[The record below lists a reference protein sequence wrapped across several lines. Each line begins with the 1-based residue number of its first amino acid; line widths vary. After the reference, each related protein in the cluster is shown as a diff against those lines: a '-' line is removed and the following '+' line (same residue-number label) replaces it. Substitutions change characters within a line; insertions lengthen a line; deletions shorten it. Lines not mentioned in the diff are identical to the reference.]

1 METKG
6 NKPSLGWAILSLV
19 LPVAM
24 ILYGTLVVGVRPPV
38 LPLIGAVAL
47 AGLMGLKTG
56 YRWEELQEGMFEALG
71 RIQIA
76 IAILALV
83 GMIIAAWLASGTIP
97 AIIYWGLK
105 LIAPEHF
112 LLSAMVLCSVASIAT
127 GTSFGTMGTI
137 GVALLGVGQ
146 ALGYPPALT
155 ITEKGYCIDPAT
167 GALDTSNPRIIH
179 DLQTPEEPHSAP
191 GILVEALKRRRERG
205 LTPFTV
211 LSCDNIPDNGHVVKN
226 AVLGMAEKRS
236 PELAGW
242 IKEHVSF
249 PGTMVDR
256 IVPAATDESLVEIS
270 QHLGVNDPCA
280 ISCEPFIQWVVE
292 DNFVAGRPAWEVA
305 GVQMVNDVLPWE
317 EMKLRMLNGSHSF
330 LAYLGYLS
338 GFAHISDCMQ
348 DRAFRHAARTLMLD
362 EQAPTLQIKDV
373 DLTQYADKLI
383 ARFANPAL
391 KHKTWQIAMDGSQK
405 LPQRML
411 AGIRIHLGRETD
423 WSLLALGV
431 AGWMRY
437 VSGVDDAGNAIDVR
451 DPLSDKI
458 RELVAGS
465 SSEQRVTAL
474 LSLREVFGDD
484 LPDNPHFVQAI
495 EQAWQQ
501 IVQFGAHQAL
511 LNTLKI

>member
-1 METKG
+1 MRTS
-6 NKPSLGWAILSLV
+6 NQVIIV
-19 LPVAM
+19 
-24 ILYGTLVVGVRPPV
+24 
-38 LPLIGAVAL
+38 GAVHECLNAKLDSL
-47 AGLMGLKTG
+47 A
-56 YRWEELQEGMFEALG
+56 
-71 RIQIA
+71 
-76 IAILALV
+76 
-83 GMIIAAWLASGTIP
+83 
-97 AIIYWGLK
+97 AIIEK
-105 LIAPEHF
+105 FCEPQ
-112 LLSAMVLCSVASIAT
+112 VAIVS
-127 GTSFGTMGTI
+127 
-137 GVALLGVGQ
+137 
-146 ALGYPPALT
+146 LT

-242 IKEHVSF
+242 IKERVKFQNDGRPHCS
-249 PGTMVDR
+249 GCNRR
-256 IVPAATDESLVEIS
+256 ITGRNQPASG
-270 QHLGVNDPCA
+270 GVNDPCA
-280 ISCEPFIQWVVE
+280 ISRCEPFIQWVVE

-348 DRAFRHAARTLMLD
+348 DRAFRHAARTLMLN

-411 AGIRIHLGRETD
+411 AGIRIHLGSKRTGRC
-423 WSLLALGV
+423 W
-431 AGWMRY
+431 
-437 VSGVDDAGNAIDVR
+437 
-451 DPLSDKI
+451 
-458 RELVAGS
+458 
-465 SSEQRVTAL
+465 
-474 LSLREVFGDD
+474 
-484 LPDNPHFVQAI
+484 H
-495 EQAWQQ
+495 
-501 IVQFGAHQAL
+501 
-511 LNTLKI
+511 

>member
-1 METKG
+1 MNTIASVTLPHHVHAPRYDRQQLQSRIVHFGFGAFHRAHQALLTDRVLNAQGGDWGICEISLFSGDQLMSQLRAQNHLYTVLEKG
-6 NKPSLGWAILSLV
+6 ADGNQAIIV
-19 LPVAM
+19 
-24 ILYGTLVVGVRPPV
+24 
-38 LPLIGAVAL
+38 GAVHECLNAKLDSL
-47 AGLMGLKTG
+47 A
-56 YRWEELQEGMFEALG
+56 
-71 RIQIA
+71 
-76 IAILALV
+76 
-83 GMIIAAWLASGTIP
+83 
-97 AIIYWGLK
+97 AIIEK
-105 LIAPEHF
+105 FCEPQ
-112 LLSAMVLCSVASIAT
+112 VAIVS
-127 GTSFGTMGTI
+127 
-137 GVALLGVGQ
+137 
-146 ALGYPPALT
+146 LT

-179 DLQTPEEPHSAP
+179 DLQNPEEPHSAP

-256 IVPAATDESLVEIS
+256 IVPAATNESLAEIS
-270 QHLGVNDPCA
+270 QHLG
-280 ISCEPFIQWVVE
+280 
-292 DNFVAGRPAWEVA
+292 
-305 GVQMVNDVLPWE
+305 VNDVLPWE

-362 EQAPTLQIKDV
+362 EQAPTLRIKDV

-458 RELVAGS
+458 RELVAVS

-474 LSLREVFGDD
+474 LSLREIFGDD

-501 IVQFGAHQAL
+501 IAQFGAHQAL

>member
-1 METKG
+1 MKTIASVTLPHHVHAPRYDRQQLQSRIVHFGFGAFHRAHQALLTDRVLNAQGGDWGICEISLFSGDQLMSQLRAQNHLYTVLEKG
-6 NKPSLGWAILSLV
+6 ADGNQVIIV
-19 LPVAM
+19 
-24 ILYGTLVVGVRPPV
+24 
-38 LPLIGAVAL
+38 GAVHECLNAKLDSL
-47 AGLMGLKTG
+47 A
-56 YRWEELQEGMFEALG
+56 
-71 RIQIA
+71 
-76 IAILALV
+76 
-83 GMIIAAWLASGTIP
+83 
-97 AIIYWGLK
+97 AIIEK
-105 LIAPEHF
+105 FCEPQ
-112 LLSAMVLCSVASIAT
+112 VAIVS
-127 GTSFGTMGTI
+127 
-137 GVALLGVGQ
+137 
-146 ALGYPPALT
+146 LT

-236 PELAGW
+236 PELAG
-242 IKEHVSF
+242 
-249 PGTMVDR
+249 
-256 IVPAATDESLVEIS
+256 
-270 QHLGVNDPCA
+270 
-280 ISCEPFIQWVVE
+280 
-292 DNFVAGRPAWEVA
+292 
-305 GVQMVNDVLPWE
+305 VQMVNDVLPWE

-348 DRAFRHAARTLMLD
+348 DRAFRHAARTLMLN

-391 KHKTWQIAMDGSQK
+391 KHKTWQIAMNGSQK